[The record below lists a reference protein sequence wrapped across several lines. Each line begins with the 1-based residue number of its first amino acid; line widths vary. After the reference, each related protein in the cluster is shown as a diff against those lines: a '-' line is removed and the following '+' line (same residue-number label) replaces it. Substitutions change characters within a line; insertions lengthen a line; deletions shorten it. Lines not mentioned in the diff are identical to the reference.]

1 MSYDIFLSYRRKNA
15 DGHSNVG
22 TARTFMYVFERH
34 GYEVFFDFKD
44 CTDEYFSDTILP
56 AIRTCQY
63 FVLVLTRGCLERCK
77 DKGDWLRREIEEAIK
92 HGRKIIPITPDGEFE
107 VWPTDLPDSMKVLSA
122 NDGLQITTIHTDSIF
137 EDNMAQLIR
146 NRMNPPQ
153 RRKAEGM
160 DNFPKLKVK
169 SNLDCVMFVDEEERA
184 NISANKLE
192 KIPLKAGEYMLRFE
206 SVENAADYVEDDEFN
221 MPDKDKLYKV
231 DLLKLK
237 QEREKNE
244 REEKERQ
251 EQERLEKEKRERA
264 KREREER
271 ERLEREQREKEEKER
286 KEREARGEFEVKGVK
301 FKMVK
306 VEGGTFTMGATV
318 EQGSDTDSDEKP
330 AHQVTLRG
338 YYIGETVVTQALWK
352 AVMGNNPS
360 YREGDNLPVEQVSW
374 EDTQEFIEKLNQETG
389 RIFRLPTEAEWEYA
403 ARGGKKSKGYKY
415 SGSDKLDEV
424 AWYYRNSGYQT
435 HPVKGKNA
443 NELGLYDMSG
453 NVWEWCND
461 WFGKYSCEA
470 QTNPQGPEKGS
481 CRVLRGGGWGDFA
494 RGCRVSYRYYRTPM
508 DRNSNVGFRLVMCP

>member
-22 TARTFMYVFERH
+22 TALTFMYVFERH

-107 VWPTDLPDSMKVLSA
+107 VWPTDIPDSMNALSA

-153 RRKAEGM
+153 RRRVDGM
-160 DNFPKLKVK
+160 ENYPNLKVK

-184 NISANKLE
+184 NISANTLE

-206 SVENAADYVEDDEFN
+206 SVENAADCVEDDEFN

-231 DLLKLK
+231 DLLTLK
-237 QEREKNE
+237 QEREKKE

-251 EQERLEKEKRERA
+251 EQERLEKEKREREE
-264 KREREER
+264 REREEQ

-286 KEREARGEFEVKGVK
+286 KEREARGEVEVKGVK
-301 FKMVK
+301 FKMVY
-306 VEGGTFTMGATV
+306 VEGGTFTMGATA
-318 EQGSDTDSDEKP
+318 EQRSDAYSVEKP
-330 AHQVTLRG
+330 VHQVTLSD
-338 YYIGETVVTQALWK
+338 YYIGETQVTQALWK
-352 AVMGNNPS
+352 AVMGKDPS
-360 YREGDNLPVEQVSW
+360 NWIGDDLPVEQVSW
-374 EDTQEFIEKLNQETG
+374 EDAHEFIKKLNEETG
-389 RIFRLPTEAEWEYA
+389 RTFRLPTEAEWEYA
-403 ARGGKKSKGYKY
+403 ARGGKNSKRYKY
-415 SGSDKLDEV
+415 SGSNRIDEV
-424 AWYYRNSGYQT
+424 AWYDGNSGGKT
-435 HPVKGKNA
+435 HPVKEKKA

-453 NVWEWCND
+453 NVLEWCND
-461 WFGKYSCEA
+461 WYGEYSSDA
-470 QTNPQGPEKGS
+470 QPNPQGPKKGS
-481 CRVLRGGGWGDFA
+481 YRVLRGGSWDFNA
-494 RGCRVSYRYYRTPM
+494 WNCRVSYRCYDTPM
-508 DRNSNVGFRLVMCP
+508 YRDDGVGFRLVMCP